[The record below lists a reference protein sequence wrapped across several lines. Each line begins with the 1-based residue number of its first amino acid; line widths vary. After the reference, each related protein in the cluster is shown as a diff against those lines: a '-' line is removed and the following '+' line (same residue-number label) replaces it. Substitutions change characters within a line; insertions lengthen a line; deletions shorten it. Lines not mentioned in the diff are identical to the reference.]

1 MVRLKGHCEEASGV
15 GLLKTLRRSAAM
27 MSATVVRLVA
37 RLSQRP
43 DSDRVQLKPGDFAPD
58 FDLVGSDGEFYRLRD
73 FRTHDAVV
81 IAWFPKAFTPVC
93 TSECE
98 SLGSSRG
105 VLRGI
110 KAKYFAASVDT
121 VATNRRFAESLGIDY
136 PILSDPGKEVARA
149 YGVLD
154 PAGLPARWTFYIGKD
169 GRVMDIDK
177 QVRASSHGS
186 DVAKKLRA
194 LGIPDAATGAES
206 RLGGSI
212 RHVTDEI

>member
-1 MVRLKGHCEEASGV
+1 MVRLKGHCEEASSV
-15 GLLKTLRRSAAM
+15 GLLKTLRISAAM
-27 MSATVVRLVA
+27 TSAIILRLVA
-37 RLSQRP
+37 RLSQRR
-43 DSDRVQLKPGDFAPD
+43 DSDPVQLKPGDFAPD
-58 FDLVGSDGEFYRLRD
+58 FDLVGSDGKFYRLRD

-110 KAKYFAASVDT
+110 KAMYFAASVDT
-121 VATNRRFAESLGIDY
+121 VATNRRFAEPLGIDH
-136 PILSDPGKEVARA
+136 PILSDPEKEVARA

-154 PAGLPARWTFYIGKD
+154 RAGLPARWTFYIGKD
-169 GRVMDIDK
+169 GRAMDVDK

-186 DVAKKLRA
+186 DVVKELHA
-194 LGIPDAATGAES
+194 LGIPAADTGAES
-206 RLGGSI
+206 RGCDPYEWPT
-212 RHVTDEI
+212 RDA